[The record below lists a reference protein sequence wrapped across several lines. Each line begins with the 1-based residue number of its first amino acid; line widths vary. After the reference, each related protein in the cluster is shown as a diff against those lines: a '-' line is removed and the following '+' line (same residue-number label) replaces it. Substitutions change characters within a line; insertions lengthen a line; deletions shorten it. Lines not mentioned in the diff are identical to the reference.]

1 MKRSHRRS
9 NYLQSLSL
17 DMNGKTKPRN
27 GSPHKEFLPLAIKR
41 CKSTPAAMMTNTA
54 EFIEC
59 SLKLFPH
66 LIHIF
71 ELTKEFIHRASG
83 VIDIP
88 NEWADLDVTF
98 VKAKVIALRCPEKDC
113 RPIEKFMNDQ
123 NTWPFTPTIS
133 VCEEQNQVEI
143 KNGILFMNGQ
153 KYEET
158 KQMLEAKYLDNK
170 AKRSA
175 IAHPDVREVH
185 EALTELL
192 ETPIWKLLIE
202 IKQNMQKSD
211 VSDKQVKLSMELDIL
226 LNTVKHPVS
235 IGIIKSISSA
245 GHTISE
251 IPDELRNY
259 LLRKRDVS
267 GFGIWNNNEF
277 RVFVNQEYSRR
288 HLQENMLTNFAQF
301 FGSYRLNV
309 IVCNPRFRQYFKQGE
324 KIFPNKST
332 PLKPNEENG
341 YGTLGGFVT
350 DQNADI
356 HALTC
361 AHVCQQGSSFFVPGG
376 VSSTEK
382 IGECAFKAN
391 LQAETIQKFIDVALV
406 KIDKRV
412 KDMCDL
418 SMYNDESLPSPVRI
432 YSKEDLLETVKKTFV
447 YKIGASTSVTRGV
460 VTSPEYHSKEGG
472 GRGELFFIS
481 GVGDA
486 PFAKEGDSG
495 SIVFTVGNSSTRDI
509 INIVGMVFGGFT
521 QNSFVTDQ
529 GKAKKATDGES
540 STKRKKDDEELG
552 RKYEDTNQECACF
565 RMDTALKFL
574 KENGWKIRFKDQI

>member
-1 MKRSHRRS
+1 MKREIE
-9 NYLQSLSL
+9 
-17 DMNGKTKPRN
+17 PRN
-27 GSPHKEFLPLAIKR
+27 GSSQKESFPLAIKR
-41 CKSTPAAMMTNTA
+41 CKSTPAAMTTNAT

-59 SLKLFPH
+59 SLNLFPH

-71 ELTKEFIHRASG
+71 ELTKDFIHRASG

-88 NEWADLDVTF
+88 NKWVDLDVSF
-98 VKAKVIALRCPEKDC
+98 VKAKVTALRSPVKDQ
-113 RPIEKFMNDQ
+113 RLIEKFMNDLK
-123 NTWPFTPTIS
+123 TWPFTPHIS
-133 VCEEQNQVEI
+133 VCEEEKQVKI

-170 AKRSA
+170 AIRSA
-175 IAHPDVREVH
+175 ITHPDVREVH

-192 ETPIWKLLIE
+192 EAPIWKLLVE

-235 IGIIKSISSA
+235 NGFTKSISSA

-277 RVFVNQEYSRR
+277 RVFANQENNIR
-288 HLQENMLTNFAQF
+288 HLQENLRKNFAQF
-301 FGSYRLNV
+301 FTAYRLNV
-309 IVCNPRFRQYFKQGE
+309 IVCKPCFRQLYKQGD
-324 KIFPNKST
+324 KIYPNKST
-332 PLKPNEENG
+332 PIKSNEENG

-361 AHVCQQGSSFFVPGG
+361 AHVCQQDGSFFVAGG
-376 VSSTEK
+376 VSSIEK

-391 LQAETIQKFIDVALV
+391 LQAETIKKFIDVALV
-406 KIDKRV
+406 KIDERV
-412 KDMCDL
+412 KDRCDL
-418 SMYNDESLPSPVRI
+418 SLYNDKSLPSPVRI
-432 YSKEDLLETVKKTFV
+432 YSGNLHEIVKKAFV
-447 YKIGASTSVTRGV
+447 YKIGASTSVTRGF
-460 VTSPEYHSKEGG
+460 VTSPEYHSKERE